1 MNPPSSFTVADIVAD
16 EVNLRTF
23 LQQAVDHYPR
33 LAAFS
38 FTLELPYRE
47 TLSDYRSLILR
58 FHTEVWQ
65 QIGEYSHKRLQA
77 CRHSPPTILRWLWE
91 GMSAPGCNMILL
103 MNLNTLE
110 TVREPSLIDSALLE
124 MNAAISDAWQTVA
137 GVNNKVTKMSSIIIS
152 RTEKGTFTEPFS
164 QLQAKVD
171 NMVSPVSMARTGLIF
186 P

>member
-1 MNPPSSFTVADIVAD
+1 MNNPLSFSAADRTAVG
-16 EVNLRTF
+16 VNLRAF

-38 FTLELPYRE
+38 FTLELPCRE
-47 TLSDYRSLILR
+47 ALNDYRSLIMC

-65 QIGEYSHKRLQA
+65 RTGAYSHQRQQTR
-77 CRHSPPTILRWLWE
+77 RHSPPTILRWLWE

-110 TVREPSLIDSALLE
+110 TVREPSLIDSALQE